1 MREEI
6 SNCHVEKKLLEEKLC
21 DVTEQ
26 FQKFINFVFHA
37 VPRQAE
43 YLLPLELQRLIP
55 SNSAEK
61 KDSKQKNL

>member
-61 KDSKQKNL
+61 KR